1 MRFSRRRFIQAAAA
15 ATTALPYLWTS
26 SYARSQDKN
35 SRLGMIGCGGK
46 GRDDARLAAEHGDF
60 IAVCDVDR
68 RRAESYTA
76 NPTLNGDG
84 QRKLDV
90 YTDHKKMLE
99 RDDID
104 AVICATPDHWHTPVY
119 VDALRAGKHGSHM
132 GNFFKCIETGA
143 KPISDVVTVG
153 NGTVTCHLANIAL
166 RLGRTLE
173 WDPAA
178 EAFVDDKE
186 ANSMLSREQREGYQI
201 EA

>member
-1 MRFSRRRFIQAAAA
+1 
-15 ATTALPYLWTS
+15 
-26 SYARSQDKN
+26 
-35 SRLGMIGCGGK
+35 MIGCGGK